1 MVKKEWGILVKA
13 MKAVYADP
21 KFLPDE
27 YSAEVWFRL
36 VKDINYKDAENAI
49 QKHMASSPYP
59 PTIADI
65 RKGAAEMASQA
76 SGDTEIDAL
85 TAWAMVR
92 KAAQNSN
99 YHSEEE
105 FEKLPSAVQQ
115 AVGHPDN
122 LKEWASM
129 DSESFDTVEQ
139 SHFIRAYRSVLER
152 RKTTD
157 SLPPNLQQLYKTAI
171 PEKEKMLE
179 HKN

>member
-27 YSAEVWFRL
+27 YSTEVWFRL
-36 VKDINYKDAENAI
+36 VKDIDYKDAENAI

-65 RKGAAEMASQA
+65 RRGAAELANQTT
-76 SGDTEIDAL
+76 GDVEIDAL

-92 KAAQNSN
+92 KATQNSN
-99 YHSEEE
+99 YHAEEE
-105 FEKLPSAVQQ
+105 FEKLPLSVQQ
-115 AVGHPDN
+115 AVGNPNN
-122 LKEWASM
+122 LKEWAAM

-139 SHFIRAYRSVLER
+139 SHFVRSYRSVLER
-152 RKTTD
+152 KKTTD
-157 SLPPNLQQLYKTAI
+157 ILPPSLQQLYKTAI
-171 PEKEKMLE
+171 PEKEKMIE
-179 HKN
+179 YQN